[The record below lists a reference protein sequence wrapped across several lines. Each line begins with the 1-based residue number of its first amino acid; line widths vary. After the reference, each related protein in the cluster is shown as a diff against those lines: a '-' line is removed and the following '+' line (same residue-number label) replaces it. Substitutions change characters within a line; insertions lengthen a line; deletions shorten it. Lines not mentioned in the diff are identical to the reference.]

1 MDPEISQCCP
11 IKVVVLKGWECI
23 RIVFGNQLEYYIIEC
38 IKGWGYKVTCIRKST
53 YKLKEKAK
61 DVYEYMSGN

>member
-1 MDPEISQCCP
+1 MC
-11 IKVVVLKGWECI
+11 V
-23 RIVFGNQLEYYIIEC
+23 

-61 DVYEYMSGN
+61 DVYEYMSGNLSKSYKSVLGLILDVNWSDIDYCSYCW

>member
-1 MDPEISQCCP
+1 MHTHTCRLVR
-11 IKVVVLKGWECI
+11 VV
-23 RIVFGNQLEYYIIEC
+23 IEVVYF
-38 IKGWGYKVTCIRKST
+38 ITQTRVKA